1 MKRKIF
7 LIATIVCLAA
17 LMISSATVAYFT
29 DTKKSANVYT
39 AGNVYIELTEA
50 AVVSDAS
57 GNLIADLTKDRIQGT
72 ETGSVHDYGKIYPA
86 QTIHK
91 DPTIENTGDDDAWIA
106 AKVTL
111 SAAGG
116 NLHRL
121 IGYEGY
127 NDVNIKMLLRGGLLD
142 ERVHVG
148 NWNGFSDV
156 CYNDRYAM
164 VQTSNNLGE
173 YTFYFF
179 MKNPMK
185 AGDKVTIFDTFK
197 IPAEWNN
204 SEIKELANFK
214 ITIEAFAVQKFGFDS
229 SFNAMKGAFPNHFQ
243 FS

>member
-29 DTKKSANVYT
+29 DTKKSTNVYT

-86 QTIHK
+86 QKIHK

-111 SAAGG
+111 SAHGG

-127 NDVNIKMLLRGGLLD
+127 NDVDIEILLHGGLLD
-142 ERVHVG
+142 EKIHVG

-173 YTFYFF
+173 YIFYFF

-185 AGDKVTIFDTFK
+185 AGEKVTIFDTFE
-197 IPAEWNN
+197 IPAIWNN
-204 SEIKELANFK
+204 TELKELANFE
-214 ITIEAFAVQKFGFDS
+214 ITIEAFAVQEFGFDS